1 MESPASQI
9 ERVAHLV
16 GQEVLMVRQ
25 SNANALAVSL
35 KVDTHTELFLQ
46 LTNHDGQVQA
56 SLRCERGNIDHLGEH
71 WTELQQSLARQNI
84 QLMPLEDKAARV
96 AAAAVTPAAGN
107 VVARPFDQSP
117 QNRQQ
122 QLRDSQGETPAA
134 RVTATG
140 RVSGKTK
147 TNNRSRQGWETW
159 A

>member
-1 MESPASQI
+1 
-9 ERVAHLV
+9 
-16 GQEVLMVRQ
+16 MVRQ
-25 SNANALAVSL
+25 SSANALAVSL

-46 LTNHDGQVQA
+46 LTHHDGQVQA
-56 SLRCERGNIDHLGEH
+56 SLSCERGNLDHLGEH

-84 QLMPLEDKAARV
+84 QLMPLEDRTSIRGSSV
-96 AAAAVTPAAGN
+96 VTPAAGS
-107 VVARPFDQSP
+107 VAARPFDQSS

-122 QLRDSQGETPAA
+122 QLRDPQGETPTA

-147 TNNRSRQGWETW
+147 SNNRSRQGWETW